1 MQDLS
6 NKITGNS
13 LAAAEWNESQDEL
26 INLIS
31 SSSQSPSGADFEQVV
46 KAVSHY
52 VSNGSF
58 YTDSGIANAYVV
70 SVIGSNKAPPAYVDG
85 MQVHFVTANASTGSS
100 TINVN
105 SLGVK
110 NIRLPSGATLIADD
124 ISARVSMVF
133 DSGNDWF
140 EVTNAPAKNN
150 FASVVE
156 LATQAEVLAGTD
168 NQRVITPSTLKD
180 AIDQV
185 LPIGSVIEWSTATPP
200 ANFLEMDGAEIS
212 RATFSELFAV
222 IGTAW
227 GVGDGSTTF
236 DLRDDRGEF
245 KRGYD
250 NGRGIDS
257 GRALNSN
264 QADEFESHD
273 HVIDLYQSTGG
284 TNLNNRVGAYTS
296 FVAQGSI
303 PTDPAGGTETRPRN
317 NAVMYIVKYQ

>member
-1 MQDLS
+1 MQDL
-6 NKITGNS
+6 NDKITGNS
-13 LAAAEWNESQDEL
+13 LAAAEWNEPASEIQNAIESAGVTL
-26 INLIS
+26 
-31 SSSQSPSGADFEQVV
+31 SGADFFQLT
-46 KAVSHY
+46 KSISHY
-52 VSNGSF
+52 VANGSF
-58 YTDSGIANAYVV
+58 YTDSGIANAYVLTV
-70 SVIGSNKAPPAYVDG
+70 VGTNKAPPAYVDG

-100 TINVN
+100 TVNVN

-156 LATQAEVLAGTD
+156 LATQAEALAGTD

-245 KRGYD
+245 KRGWD
-250 NGRGIDS
+250 NGRGVDS
-257 GRALNSN
+257 GRSINSN

-273 HVIDLYQSTGG
+273 HVIDLFQSTGG
-284 TNLNNRVGAYTS
+284 TNINDGVGAYTALA
-296 FVAQGSI
+296 AQGSV
-303 PTDPAGGTETRPRN
+303 PTDMTGGTETRPRN